1 MEVSARAI
9 EMVSEEIQKR
19 AISYDEI
26 SEATL
31 LSKSTISR
39 VVKNKKASSFT
50 LKQLV
55 AYLEIGEKYRDIVGD
70 EPEPNSSNQ
79 LAADLMTELTA
90 QRAEWKQRFH
100 DMQSIYEGRVAFLEH
115 QLLLHQE
122 ERTREREKHESIY
135 DRSTGHLVRQTERLQ
150 RNNDLL
156 VARLVDSE
164 KEEKN
169 SALHAIACETS
180 KDAAQK
186 ALHRT
191 YLFCGFIVAALSI
204 ALVIALSTDKLL

>member
-1 MEVSARAI
+1 MEVSAKAI
-9 EMVSEEIQKR
+9 EMVAEEIQKR
-19 AISYDEI
+19 GVSYDEI
-26 SEATL
+26 SDATL

-55 AYLEIGEKYRDIVGD
+55 AYLEMGEQYRALVGD
-70 EPEPNSSNQ
+70 EPDSGSSNQ
-79 LAADLMTELTA
+79 LAADLMIELAA

-100 DMQSIYEGRVAFLEH
+100 DMQSIYEGRITFMEH
-115 QLLLHQE
+115 QLLSNQE
-122 ERTREREKHESIY
+122 ERAREREKQESIY
-135 DRSTGHLVRQTERLQ
+135 DRSTGHLIKQTERLQ

-156 VARLVDSE
+156 VTRLVDSE
-164 KEEKN
+164 KEEKE
-169 SALHAIACETS
+169 SALHAIACEAT

-191 YLFCGFIVAALSI
+191 YLFCAFIVAALAI
-204 ALVIALSTDKLL
+204 ALLIALSTDKLI